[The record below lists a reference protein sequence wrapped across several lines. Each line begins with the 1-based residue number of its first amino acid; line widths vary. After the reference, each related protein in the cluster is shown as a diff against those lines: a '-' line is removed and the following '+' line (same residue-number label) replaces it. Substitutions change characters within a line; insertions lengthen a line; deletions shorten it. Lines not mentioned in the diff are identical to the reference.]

1 MSYCLVPMT
10 AKEIQS
16 LVGPNFI
23 SSFHGEIN
31 PVLAPLIKYIK
42 QGRPAS
48 MGKELWEYAVADS
61 IQGAVWSGAGKSIVD
76 VCIGDSTGID
86 VKSLQK
92 GSKSTTEASMYQYLQ
107 VERVAE
113 HFQKQDK
120 QALWDMFVGGWLS
133 KVRSVPNYYL
143 LGIIKNKE
151 TLNCH
156 LVGFRAEV
164 KDAQYLDES
173 CDFSRE
179 SMKVKSLADPELI
192 DIKVYKGKTRMEM
205 RIKDKVYND
214 PNYSLEIYKGI

>member
-1 MSYCLVPMT
+1 MNYCLVPMT
-10 AKEIQS
+10 ASEIQS

-23 SSFHGEIN
+23 PSFYQEMQ

-42 QGRPAS
+42 NGRPAS

-76 VCIGDSTGID
+76 VCIGDTTGID

-92 GSKSTTEASMYQYLQ
+92 GKKSTTEASMYQYLQ

-133 KVRSVPNYYL
+133 KVKSIPNYYL
-143 LGIIKNKE
+143 LGIIKDKE

-156 LVGFRAEV
+156 LVGFRAVV
-164 KDAQYLDES
+164 KDATYLEES

-179 SMKVKSLADPELI
+179 SMKVKSLADPALI

-205 RIKDKVYND
+205 RIKDKAYND